1 MAFKNNLKRL
11 REKEG
16 LSQAQLADRI
26 GVSQAAISYFESG
39 EAMPRPMTL
48 KVVADYFHVSVK
60 ELTKE

>member
-11 REKEG
+11 RQKEG
-16 LSQAQLADRI
+16 LSQAQLANRI

-39 EAMPRPMTL
+39 EAMPRPMTV
-48 KVVADYFHVSVK
+48 KVMADYFRVSVK